1 LDDLRAFLAENSLGL
16 LVASPRGSSTPTL
29 LVALGVKANEWPFTY
44 PEVERLQNVA
54 ELMDNILTRSR
65 LTMQAALR
73 AKMEHLAMMSRGLAH
88 DLNNLI
94 TPVSSFLV
102 HTRAQFPA
110 GSAEHEVHE
119 AASHSVQVMSDYVK
133 EALFFSSKLEP
144 RIERVELRPI
154 LREAKALTAS
164 RATARGVAVTGTL
177 ELEEPVYVDAILIQ
191 RLLVNL
197 VGNAIDASEPGHT
210 VAIVASPGRTGWFRL
225 EVRDT
230 GCGIPPE
237 IQGRIFDPYF
247 TTKQFGEE
255 VRGFGLGLTIS
266 QKIVQLHNGNITV
279 RSLPGAGT
287 VISID
292 LPVAPAN

>member
-1 LDDLRAFLAENSLGL
+1 
-16 LVASPRGSSTPTL
+16 
-29 LVALGVKANEWPFTY
+29 
-44 PEVERLQNVA
+44 
-54 ELMDNILTRSR
+54 
-65 LTMQAALR
+65 
-73 AKMEHLAMMSRGLAH
+73 
-88 DLNNLI
+88 
-94 TPVSSFLV
+94 
-102 HTRAQFPA
+102 
-110 GSAEHEVHE
+110 
-119 AASHSVQVMSDYVK
+119 
-133 EALFFSSKLEP
+133 
-144 RIERVELRPI
+144 
-154 LREAKALTAS
+154 
-164 RATARGVAVTGTL
+164 
-177 ELEEPVYVDAILIQ
+177 
-191 RLLVNL
+191 
-197 VGNAIDASEPGHT
+197 
-210 VAIVASPGRTGWFRL
+210 VASPGRTGWFRL